1 MELKHTNIF
10 RNARRPATF
19 WSTVL
24 AMILCVGTLLAATAA
39 EAASPRRVDFDH
51 LRTGFPLTGAHT
63 VVQCETC
70 HTRGIFRGT
79 PTQCSSCH
87 SPGSGIAST
96 SKSSNHIPTT
106 AQCSQCHS
114 STTVWTG
121 ARFSHASAK
130 SGTCTTCHDGS
141 KAKGKPTGHM
151 PTSASC
157 DTCHRTTAW
166 TPATG
171 GALPNDAFHTFA
183 GTSSCTTC
191 HSNGMM
197 SASGVRFSHSGIAS
211 GCANCHKPTTL
222 NSITARGKPND
233 TVHNGT
239 TSPCET
245 CHTSTSSFKVV
256 SSSAKPADA
265 FHTFAGTSTC
275 TTCHTGGGMM
285 GSTGVKFSHSGIASG
300 CFNCHKP
307 TTINSVTA
315 KGKPGDA
322 FHNFAGTST
331 CETCH
336 TNTSSFVTARFSH
349 TSVLPASCASCHVPT
364 TINNVTAK
372 GKPNDDTHNGNTSPC
387 DTCHTNF
394 TSFLGATGGAKPA
407 DAFHTFAG
415 TTTCTTCH
423 TSGGMMGSTGVK
435 FSHLGISSGCFNCH
449 KPTTLNGVTAKGKPG
464 DAFHNFAGTSSCETC
479 HTNTSSF
486 LTVRFSHAS
495 VVPRTCANC
504 HVPTTINNVTA
515 KGKNF
520 TSNHPVTTDS
530 CDVCHTNFSTFTG
543 AVGGAKPND
552 VFHTFAG
559 AGTTCTTCH
568 TNGMMGST
576 GVRFSHSGITS
587 GCFNCHKPTTLNGVT
602 AKGKPGDAFHNF
614 AGTSSCETCHTN
626 TSSFLTVRFSHASV
640 LPRTCANCH
649 VPTTINNV
657 TAKGKNF
664 ISNHPITTDSCDVCH
679 TNFSTFTGAV
689 GGAKPNDTFHL
700 FAGAGTSCTTCHSGP
715 PSTANARFNHT
726 GIAAGCFNCHKPTTI
741 NGVTAK
747 GKPGDAFH
755 IFAGVTTCE
764 SCHSTSGFTSF
775 LTSVR
780 FRHDGIAS
788 GCINCH
794 KPLTFNGFT
803 ARGKPGN
810 HIPYETQLLAGSSL
824 TCESCHRT
832 TSSFSVSKTDMNH
845 NNSQGNGA
853 GWCTGCHLK
862 GSTWLGGMEK
872 KDLTHEKKTGV
883 TDCSQSGCHR
893 PLGNRGTP
901 YTKW

>member
-520 TSNHPVTTDS
+520 
-530 CDVCHTNFSTFTG
+530 
-543 AVGGAKPND
+543 
-552 VFHTFAG
+552 
-559 AGTTCTTCH
+559 
-568 TNGMMGST
+568 
-576 GVRFSHSGITS
+576 
-587 GCFNCHKPTTLNGVT
+587 
-602 AKGKPGDAFHNF
+602 
-614 AGTSSCETCHTN
+614 
-626 TSSFLTVRFSHASV
+626 
-640 LPRTCANCH
+640 
-649 VPTTINNV
+649 
-657 TAKGKNF
+657 